1 MVCAGV
7 HTSISRKPDVNE
19 LIAQLQTL
27 ECRHLCNSGILG
39 GPERTVEAWR
49 KSIPYFNE
57 MGRRLRDVG
66 VAFHCHNHDY
76 EFDDL
81 GWVHVA
87 GRDPAAFLA
96 EHREQVVYLHLK
108 DYERTG

>member
-1 MVCAGV
+1 M

-27 ECRHLCNSGILG
+27 ECRHLCNSGILLG
-39 GPERTVEAWR
+39 QERTVETWR
-49 KSIPYFNE
+49 ESIAYLNE
-57 MGRRLRDVG
+57 MGARLRDAG
-66 VAFHCHNHDY
+66 VAFHYHNHDY

-96 EHREQVVYLHLK
+96 EHREQVGYLHLK